1 MTTVCLST
9 AYLAPISYYCV
20 LMGAG
25 HVLLE
30 QHEHYTKQTYRNRAN
45 ISTANGVMPLTIPVE
60 HQAGDKTPIRDLRI
74 SDHGNWR
81 HLHWQ
86 ALQAAYDKSPYFEYY
101 ADDFAPFYEGK
112 PSVYLLDYNLKMQEL
127 VCNLI
132 NLRPNI
138 SLTDRYEAQGDFIDL
153 RSAITPKLRAK
164 TPYTITTLATQPAP
178 DPAAHTYY
186 QVFYGRHG
194 FLPDLS
200 VADLLFNMGPES
212 LLVLRN
218 SLRLMQDAGRAPL

>member
-1 MTTVCLST
+1 MVLHTTYFGPVSWYAAIAKHGSATVCDSEVYRRQT
-9 AYLAPISYYCV
+9 A
-20 LMGAG
+20 
-25 HVLLE
+25 
-30 QHEHYTKQTYRNRAN
+30 RNRCRIA
-45 ISTANGVMPLTIPVE
+45 TANGVQTLTVPVTVPSPAQGGKCIIKE
-60 HQAGDKTPIRDLRI
+60 VRV

-153 RSAITPKLRAK
+153 RNTITPKLRAK
-164 TPYTITTLATQPAP
+164 TPYTIPALTTQPAP

-218 SLRLMQDAGRAPL
+218 SLRLMQDAGRSPL